1 MTPRLQAC
9 RAPAPGRPFVDREDE
24 LTFIEAKLRPGLRGE
39 RMAMVVTCFWGAS
52 GIGKSWLL
60 GELERLYHRDGPQGT
75 VARPTISARL
85 DLDRAVGGALWQN
98 DCLDLALIVQELWR
112 QLAQQLGAAAP
123 QVGESTVE
131 DYAMKFVE
139 QVTAWLAQATP
150 LILLD
155 TMDSVVQDDE
165 NAFFWLEEHLIEP
178 LALTDRVLFIVAGRG
193 ELRRWRRFQVR
204 RRIDVRPL
212 STFDFENAGREV
224 RANLATSQALYRHAF
239 GHPLATEY
247 LGTILE
253 EQGLDLSIAS
263 DADLSAALE
272 PGVVRVALR
281 AAVNRIL
288 EKAPE
293 SLAQLARC
301 AAVLRW
307 VNVEPLRAVAQGL
320 NLVGSDRGEVHY
332 LDLIGQLQTYHLLY
346 WNVETASY
354 EFASALRRL
363 FAYSLELDSPADFA
377 TAHLAAYNY
386 HREHVECFPQYLA
399 RYAPEAAY
407 HCSVLIRSGGSPEG
421 VPAFSSWWKAFLA
434 QARVD
439 GEPWV
444 ELDAAIAK
452 DPELRATMISADYEF
467 LSATVHERSATAQP
481 VEQREQV

>member
-1 MTPRLQAC
+1 MTPRLQPC

-24 LTFIEAKLRPGLRGE
+24 LTFIGAKLRPGLRGE

-112 QLAQQLGAAAP
+112 QLAQQVGATAP
-123 QVGESTVE
+123 QVGESTIE

-139 QVTAWLAQATP
+139 QVTAWLAQVTP

-155 TMDSVVQDDE
+155 TMDSVVQEDE

-178 LALTDRVLFIVAGRG
+178 LALTDRVLFVVAGRG

-204 RRIDVRPL
+204 RRVDVRPL
-212 STFDFENAGREV
+212 STFDVEDAGREV
-224 RANLATSQALYRHAF
+224 GAGLATSQVLYRHAF

-253 EQGLDLSIAS
+253 ERGLDLSIAS
-263 DADLSAALE
+263 DADLAAALE
-272 PGVVRVALR
+272 PDVVRLALR
-281 AAVNRIL
+281 ASVNRIL

-293 SLAQLARC
+293 PLAQLARC
-301 AAVLRW
+301 AGVLRW

-320 NLVGSDRGEVHY
+320 ELAGSDHGEAYY

-346 WNVETASY
+346 WNVESASY
-354 EFASALRRL
+354 EFAPALRSL
-363 FAYSLELDSPADFA
+363 FAHSLELDSPAWFA
-377 TAHLAAYNY
+377 AAHLAALNY
-386 HREHVECFPQYLA
+386 HRKHVETFPQYLA
-399 RYAPEAAY
+399 RYVPEAAY
-407 HCSVLIRSGGSPEG
+407 HCSVLIRSRQLPEG
-421 VPAFSSWWKAFLA
+421 MPAFAAWWEGFLA
-434 QARVD
+434 QAPVD
-439 GEPWV
+439 CEPWA
-444 ELDAAIAK
+444 ELDAAIGK
-452 DPELRATMISADYEF
+452 DSELRATMLSADYEL
-467 LSATVHERSATAQP
+467 LSAAIRDRSATAQSFG
-481 VEQREQV
+481 EKEHA